1 MKLSKFTYILRID
14 KIQRT
19 AYCLK
24 DSAFIGKTFRLEQ
37 EDAFCS
43 SRKEVPAGRGMEAG
57 LEAEENSHQFSTL
70 LYRRNQSAK

>member
-1 MKLSKFTYILRID
+1 MD

-24 DSAFIGKTFRLEQ
+24 DSGFYRKDVRLEQ

-43 SRKEVPAGRGMEAG
+43 SRKGVPAGSGKEAG
-57 LEAEENSHQFSTL
+57 LEAEEIAF
-70 LYRRNQSAK
+70 

>member
-1 MKLSKFTYILRID
+1 MSKFTYILRMD

-24 DSAFIGKTFRLEQ
+24 IPAFTGKTFRLEQ

-43 SRKEVPAGRGMEAG
+43 SRKEVPAGSGMEAG
-57 LEAEENSHQFSTL
+57 LEAEEIAF
-70 LYRRNQSAK
+70 